1 MSRFR
6 LVATALL
13 VALCAGFYSCG
24 GDNDE
29 TPLNN
34 DDNSNISNE
43 NGNSVIVGTTAMVQL
58 KKVGALSTL
67 ISDNVKFNI
76 TDLRIMG
83 DINGDDIA
91 LIREMAGADV
101 KGNETNGKLANLN
114 LSNANLVNGGI
125 YYTGITQEV
134 SSSNELWQY
143 MFYKCGSL
151 TSIVLPNNIAHI
163 GAFALSY
170 SGITS
175 FTIPNNIQTI
185 GNEAFANCTKL
196 ESIVIGNSIVSAA
209 ENMLDGCINLKK
221 IRMLSDNSTYTIEG
235 KIFQNG
241 MLFNESKSELIRC
254 CYLGSSNYIVP
265 NGVKKVGDYAFT
277 GCNQL
282 ESITFSD
289 DVIMVGKYAFQNCH
303 KLTSVKIG
311 SGVSSMSETGTIGS
325 CAFSNCTNLESI
337 HIADRWN
344 TVTFI
349 MDYAF
354 ENCVK
359 LSSITIPA
367 CSKVWGEAFVGCIGM
382 KEIHLKWGYLN
393 SSDLGFLYRLNKDC
407 KIFIPRGHLGTYMK
421 YWTDIDRLVEE

>member
-1 MSRFR
+1 
-6 LVATALL
+6 
-13 VALCAGFYSCG
+13 
-24 GDNDE
+24 
-29 TPLNN
+29 
-34 DDNSNISNE
+34 
-43 NGNSVIVGTTAMVQL
+43 
-58 KKVGALSTL
+58 
-67 ISDNVKFNI
+67 
-76 TDLRIMG
+76 MG

-311 SGVSSMSETGTIGS
+311 SGVSSMSETAFEGCANLDEFVVIDNKGAYSTQDGILYNRSKTKVVRCPLNKRGIINLPASIGTIGDYAFSSCTGITSIYITETGTIGS

>member
-1 MSRFR
+1 
-6 LVATALL
+6 
-13 VALCAGFYSCG
+13 
-24 GDNDE
+24 
-29 TPLNN
+29 
-34 DDNSNISNE
+34 
-43 NGNSVIVGTTAMVQL
+43 
-58 KKVGALSTL
+58 
-67 ISDNVKFNI
+67 
-76 TDLRIMG
+76 
-83 DINGDDIA
+83 
-91 LIREMAGADV
+91 
-101 KGNETNGKLANLN
+101 
-114 LSNANLVNGGI
+114 
-125 YYTGITQEV
+125 
-134 SSSNELWQY
+134 
-143 MFYKCGSL
+143 
-151 TSIVLPNNIAHI
+151 
-163 GAFALSY
+163 
-170 SGITS
+170 
-175 FTIPNNIQTI
+175 
-185 GNEAFANCTKL
+185 
-196 ESIVIGNSIVSAA
+196 
-209 ENMLDGCINLKK
+209 
-221 IRMLSDNSTYTIEG
+221 MLSDNSTYTIEG

-289 DVIMVGKYAFQNCH
+289 DVIMVGKYAFYYSH

-311 SGVSSMSETGTIGS
+311 SGVSSMSETAFEGCANLDEFVVIDNKGAYSTQDGILYNRSKTKVVRCPLNKRGIINLPASIGTIGDYAFSSCTGITSIYITETGTIGS

>member
-1 MSRFR
+1 M
-6 LVATALL
+6 
-13 VALCAGFYSCG
+13 
-24 GDNDE
+24 
-29 TPLNN
+29 
-34 DDNSNISNE
+34 
-43 NGNSVIVGTTAMVQL
+43 
-58 KKVGALSTL
+58 
-67 ISDNVKFNI
+67 
-76 TDLRIMG
+76 
-83 DINGDDIA
+83 
-91 LIREMAGADV
+91 
-101 KGNETNGKLANLN
+101 
-114 LSNANLVNGGI
+114 
-125 YYTGITQEV
+125 
-134 SSSNELWQY
+134 
-143 MFYKCGSL
+143 

-311 SGVSSMSETGTIGS
+311 SGVSSMSETAFEGCANLDEFVVIDNKGAYSTQDGILYNRSKTKVVRCPLNKRGIINLPASIGTIGDYAFSSCTGITSIYITETGTIGS